1 MDGQS
6 ALPGSSPGRGFVLCP
21 WECGW
26 GQQKKQD
33 RILIMIEEN
42 TKIRLKFSEIAE
54 ALRDGRVEMD
64 GDGLLLVSDEVACT
78 GRVETAGCAGL
89 KCETVYRLAVGAL
102 STLMHSAM
110 SMNPKAMA
118 ALAEWYA
125 VGESDESLGAGLG
138 ALLAVVKKAAGGEV
152 VEADALR
159 SSEQQE
165 GGAV

>member
-1 MDGQS
+1 ME
-6 ALPGSSPGRGFVLCP
+6 LLGSIPGRGFALTV
-21 WECGW
+21 GMRV
-26 GQQKKQD
+26 GVAKKQD

-64 GDGLLLVSDEVACT
+64 GDGLLLVSDDVACT

-89 KCETVYRLAVGAL
+89 KSETVYRLANGAL
-102 STLMHSAM
+102 TTLLHSAM

-125 VGESDESLGAGLG
+125 VGERDESRGGGLG
-138 ALLAVVKKAAGGEV
+138 ALLDMMKKAAGGEV
-152 VEADALR
+152 AEADA
-159 SSEQQE
+159 QE
-165 GGAV
+165 GGAE

>member
-1 MDGQS
+1 MDRTVVSGTIDG
-6 ALPGSSPGRGFVLCP
+6 GSIPSRAVLLFP
-21 WECGW
+21 VGMRV
-26 GQQKKQD
+26 GGSKKQD
-33 RILIMIEEN
+33 RILIMIEDN

-64 GDGLLLVSDEVACT
+64 GDGLLLGSDAEACT

-125 VGESDESLGAGLG
+125 VGERDESLGDGLG

-152 VEADALR
+152 VEADA
-159 SSEQQE
+159 QE
-165 GGAV
+165 GGAE

>member
-1 MDGQS
+1 MGVRFP
-6 ALPGSSPGRGFVLCP
+6 PGLFCSFP

-26 GQQKKQD
+26 GSKKQD
-33 RILIMIEEN
+33 RILIMIEDN

-64 GDGLLLVSDEVACT
+64 GDGLLLVSDELACT
-78 GRVETAGCAGL
+78 GRVETSGYVGL
-89 KCETVYRLAVGAL
+89 KSETVYRLANGAL
-102 STLMHSAM
+102 TTLLHSAM

-125 VGESDESLGAGLG
+125 VGERDESLGDGLG

-152 VEADALR
+152 VEADA
-159 SSEQQE
+159 QE
-165 GGAV
+165 GGAE